1 MSGMVWQQP
10 LTYLARKGEWHV
22 FLSQSEY
29 YLPLR
34 LPVYGKLEDQCFYS
48 MYSIFSKYDYEHHY
62 VWARGGTLSHV
73 SSSSM
78 FVNETG
84 QLPATLG
91 HMYLNSKS
99 SYGS

>member
-1 MSGMVWQQP
+1 MRGMVWQQP
-10 LTYLARKGEWHV
+10 LTYLARKVEGHL

-34 LPVYGKLEDQCFYS
+34 LPVHGKLEDQCLYS
-48 MYSIFSKYDYEHHY
+48 KYSIFLKYDYEHYY
-62 VWARGGTLSHV
+62 VWARGGALSRV

-84 QLPATLG
+84 QSPGPPLDICT
-91 HMYLNSKS
+91 
-99 SYGS
+99 